1 MTNILETKAS
11 ITSQG
16 QITLPVALRARL
28 GITGGSKAKFTY
40 DGKQTVM
47 RAKLPVSGIFGMLR
61 HLGNIYTTIPKRQIA
76 FNALW

>member
-16 QITLPVALRARL
+16 QITLPAALRAKL

-40 DGKQTVM
+40 DGKKTVM
-47 RAKLPVSGIFGMLR
+47 RAKPPVSAFFGMLR
-61 HLGNIYTTIPKRQIA
+61 HLGNIDTTIPKAPDR
-76 FNALW
+76 F